1 MVREQLISALSD
13 PRIRRVLLALR
24 AATQS
29 PSIALV
35 IISLFLSMLVMLYA
49 TYVWGTGLLLTIAM
63 GLIFGLVYF
72 LMTIVWG
79 VVFYYKDNRE
89 IPRP

>member
-13 PRIRRVLLALR
+13 PRIRRVLLAVR
-24 AATQS
+24 TATQS

-35 IISLFLSMLVMLYA
+35 IITVMLAMIVAIYSNF
-49 TYVWGTGLLLTIAM
+49 VWQPGLLLSVAM

-72 LMTIVWG
+72 LLTIVWG
-79 VVFYYKDNRE
+79 IVFYYIDNRE
-89 IPRP
+89 LPLP